1 MDVNTIITGAI
12 GIILM
17 IFIPG
22 YCLTLALFPK
32 REFDFVEMSGISI
45 ILGFTTVFVLYALN
59 KNLSVP
65 INTMTTYLV
74 LILLSVIGLGVWYVR
89 KGKIESTEPKLN

>member
-12 GIILM
+12 GIILI

-32 REFDFVEMSGISI
+32 KEFDFVEMAGISLV
-45 ILGFTTVFVLYALN
+45 LGFTTVFVLYALN

-65 INTMTTYLV
+65 INTTTYLV
-74 LILLSVIGLGVWYVR
+74 LILLSAIGLGVWYVR
-89 KGKIESTEPKLN
+89 KGKTESTEPKLN